1 METIV
6 PYKEEFKKYI
16 PEQYKNSEKLLALVN
31 SCMAQFDDLETAF
44 FEILQS
50 LNLADAIGPAL
61 DYLGAIVGVKRN
73 PGESDTQYRER
84 IVSGLNLLNLPG
96 PEALFNHDPNFV
108 LGRNKAGTLE
118 LEEDEIGLRVVIT
131 PPDTSWAN
139 DLIKNL
145 RRGDIS
151 QMSIGFI
158 VLEDSW
164 GTQDGIDIREIKKV
178 QLFDVSIVTY
188 PAYTQ
193 TDVGVR
199 AMESYKDYRSKLD
212 EAQNAAKRAKEKQKL
227 QNIKTKIKNL

>member
-1 METIV
+1 MKNKKEIRMLPIQELRIDDSLDGKIVGHASVFDSWSETLGGIFPFKEIVRKGTFTETI
-6 PYKEEFKKYI
+6 
-16 PEQYKNSEKLLALVN
+16 KL
-31 SCMAQFDDLETAF
+31 DD
-44 FEILQS
+44 I
-50 LNLADAIGPAL
+50 
-61 DYLGAIVGVKRN
+61 R
-73 PGESDTQYRER
+73 
-84 IVSGLNLLNLPG
+84 
-96 PEALFNHDPNFV
+96 ALFNHDPNFV

-158 VLEDSW
+158 VLEDTW

-199 AMESYKDYRSKLD
+199 AMESYKDYKSKLD

>member
-1 METIV
+1 MKTKKEIRMLPIQELRVDDTQDGKIVGHASVFDSWSETLGGIFPFKEIVRKGTFTETI
-6 PYKEEFKKYI
+6 
-16 PEQYKNSEKLLALVN
+16 KL
-31 SCMAQFDDLETAF
+31 DD
-44 FEILQS
+44 I
-50 LNLADAIGPAL
+50 
-61 DYLGAIVGVKRN
+61 R
-73 PGESDTQYRER
+73 
-84 IVSGLNLLNLPG
+84 
-96 PEALFNHDPNFV
+96 ALFNHDPNYV
-108 LGRNKAGTLE
+108 LGRNVAGTLE
-118 LEEDEIGLRVVIT
+118 LEEDDIGLRVVIT

-158 VLEDSW
+158 VLEDTW

-199 AMESYKDYRSKLD
+199 AMESYKAYRSQLD
-212 EAQNAAKRAKEKQKL
+212 NAQNEVKRAKEKQKL
-227 QNIKTKIKNL
+227 QNIKTKIRNL

>member
-1 METIV
+1 MNCKKEIRMLPIQELRVDDTLDGKIVGHASVFDSWSETLGGIFPFKEIVRKGTFTETI
-6 PYKEEFKKYI
+6 K
-16 PEQYKNSEKLLALVN
+16 
-31 SCMAQFDDLETAF
+31 FDD
-44 FEILQS
+44 I
-50 LNLADAIGPAL
+50 
-61 DYLGAIVGVKRN
+61 R
-73 PGESDTQYRER
+73 
-84 IVSGLNLLNLPG
+84 
-96 PEALFNHDPNFV
+96 ALFNHDPNYV
-108 LGRNKAGTLE
+108 LGRNVAGTLE

-158 VLEDSW
+158 VLEDIW
-164 GTQDGIDIREIKKV
+164 GTKDGIDIREIKKV

-199 AMESYKDYRSKLD
+199 AMESYKAYRTKLD
-212 EAQNAAKRAKEKQKL
+212 NAQNEVKRAKEKEKL
-227 QNIKTKIKNL
+227 HSIKTKIKNL

>member
-1 METIV
+1 MKTKKEIRMLPIQELRVDDTLDGKIVGHASVFDSWSETLGGIFPFKEIVRKGTFTETI
-6 PYKEEFKKYI
+6 
-16 PEQYKNSEKLLALVN
+16 KL
-31 SCMAQFDDLETAF
+31 DD
-44 FEILQS
+44 I
-50 LNLADAIGPAL
+50 
-61 DYLGAIVGVKRN
+61 R
-73 PGESDTQYRER
+73 
-84 IVSGLNLLNLPG
+84 
-96 PEALFNHDPNFV
+96 ALFNHDPNYV
-108 LGRNKAGTLE
+108 LGRNVAGTLE
-118 LEEDEIGLRVVIT
+118 LEEDDIGLRVVIT

-158 VLEDSW
+158 VLEDTW

-199 AMESYKDYRSKLD
+199 AMESYKAYRSQLD
-212 EAQNAAKRAKEKQKL
+212 NAQNEVKRAKDKQRL

>member
-1 METIV
+1 MLPIQELRVDDSLDGKIVGHASVFDSWSETLGGIFPFKEIVRKGTFTETIRV
-6 PYKEEFKKYI
+6 
-16 PEQYKNSEKLLALVN
+16 
-31 SCMAQFDDLETAF
+31 DD
-44 FEILQS
+44 I
-50 LNLADAIGPAL
+50 
-61 DYLGAIVGVKRN
+61 R
-73 PGESDTQYRER
+73 
-84 IVSGLNLLNLPG
+84 
-96 PEALFNHDPNFV
+96 ALFNHDPNYV
-108 LGRNKAGTLE
+108 LGRNIAGTLE

-139 DLIKNL
+139 DLIKNI

-158 VLEDSW
+158 VIDDSW

-199 AMESYKDYRSKLD
+199 AMESYQAYRSKLND
-212 EAQNAAKRAKEKQKL
+212 AQNAAKRAKEKQKL

>member
-1 METIV
+1 MKTKKEIRMLPIQELRVDDTQDGKIVGHASVFDSWSETLGGIFPFKEIVRKGTFTETI
-6 PYKEEFKKYI
+6 
-16 PEQYKNSEKLLALVN
+16 KL
-31 SCMAQFDDLETAF
+31 DD
-44 FEILQS
+44 I
-50 LNLADAIGPAL
+50 
-61 DYLGAIVGVKRN
+61 R
-73 PGESDTQYRER
+73 
-84 IVSGLNLLNLPG
+84 
-96 PEALFNHDPNFV
+96 ALFNHDPNYV
-108 LGRNKAGTLE
+108 LGRNVAGTLE
-118 LEEDEIGLRVVIT
+118 LEEDDIGLRVVIT

-158 VLEDSW
+158 VLEDTW

-199 AMESYKDYRSKLD
+199 AMESYKAYRSQLD
-212 EAQNAAKRAKEKQKL
+212 NAQNEVKRAKDKQIL

>member
-1 METIV
+1 MKTKKEIRMLPIQELRVDDSLDGKIVGHASVFDSWSETLGGIFPFKEIVRKGTFTETIRV
-6 PYKEEFKKYI
+6 
-16 PEQYKNSEKLLALVN
+16 
-31 SCMAQFDDLETAF
+31 DD
-44 FEILQS
+44 I
-50 LNLADAIGPAL
+50 
-61 DYLGAIVGVKRN
+61 R
-73 PGESDTQYRER
+73 
-84 IVSGLNLLNLPG
+84 
-96 PEALFNHDPNFV
+96 ALFNHDPNYV
-108 LGRNKAGTLE
+108 LGRNIAGTLE

-139 DLIKNL
+139 DLIKNI

-158 VLEDSW
+158 VIDDSW

-199 AMESYKDYRSKLD
+199 AMESYQAYRSKLND
-212 EAQNAAKRAKEKQKL
+212 AQNAAKRAKEKQKL

>member
-1 METIV
+1 MKNKKEIRMLPIQELRIDDSLDGKIVGHASVFDSWSETLGGIFPFKEIVRKGTFTETI
-6 PYKEEFKKYI
+6 KI
-16 PEQYKNSEKLLALVN
+16 
-31 SCMAQFDDLETAF
+31 DD
-44 FEILQS
+44 I
-50 LNLADAIGPAL
+50 
-61 DYLGAIVGVKRN
+61 R
-73 PGESDTQYRER
+73 
-84 IVSGLNLLNLPG
+84 
-96 PEALFNHDPNFV
+96 ALFNHDPNFV

-158 VLEDSW
+158 VLEDTW

>member
-1 METIV
+1 MKNKKEIRMLPIQELRIDDSLDGKIVGHASVFDSWSETLGGIFPFKEIVRKGTFTETI
-6 PYKEEFKKYI
+6 
-16 PEQYKNSEKLLALVN
+16 KL
-31 SCMAQFDDLETAF
+31 DD
-44 FEILQS
+44 I
-50 LNLADAIGPAL
+50 
-61 DYLGAIVGVKRN
+61 R
-73 PGESDTQYRER
+73 
-84 IVSGLNLLNLPG
+84 
-96 PEALFNHDPNFV
+96 ALFNHDPNFV

-158 VLEDSW
+158 VLEDTW

-212 EAQNAAKRAKEKQKL
+212 IAQNAAKRAKEKQKL

>member
-1 METIV
+1 MKNKKEIRMLPIQELRIDDSLDGKIVGHASVFDSWSETLGGIFPFKEIVRKGTFTETI
-6 PYKEEFKKYI
+6 
-16 PEQYKNSEKLLALVN
+16 KL
-31 SCMAQFDDLETAF
+31 DD
-44 FEILQS
+44 I
-50 LNLADAIGPAL
+50 
-61 DYLGAIVGVKRN
+61 R
-73 PGESDTQYRER
+73 
-84 IVSGLNLLNLPG
+84 
-96 PEALFNHDPNFV
+96 ALFNHDPNYV

-158 VLEDSW
+158 VLEDTW

-199 AMESYKDYRSKLD
+199 AMESYKDYKSKLD

>member
-1 METIV
+1 MKNKKEIRMLPIQELRIDDSLDGKIVGHASVFDSWSETLGGIFPFKEIVRKGTFTETI
-6 PYKEEFKKYI
+6 K
-16 PEQYKNSEKLLALVN
+16 
-31 SCMAQFDDLETAF
+31 FDD
-44 FEILQS
+44 I
-50 LNLADAIGPAL
+50 
-61 DYLGAIVGVKRN
+61 R
-73 PGESDTQYRER
+73 
-84 IVSGLNLLNLPG
+84 
-96 PEALFNHDPNFV
+96 ALFNHDPNFV

-158 VLEDSW
+158 VLEDTW

-227 QNIKTKIKNL
+227 QNIKTKIKYL

>member
-1 METIV
+1 MKNKKEIRMLPIQELRIDDSLDGKIVGHASVFDSWSETLGGIFPFKEIVRKGTFTETI
-6 PYKEEFKKYI
+6 
-16 PEQYKNSEKLLALVN
+16 KL
-31 SCMAQFDDLETAF
+31 DD
-44 FEILQS
+44 I
-50 LNLADAIGPAL
+50 
-61 DYLGAIVGVKRN
+61 R
-73 PGESDTQYRER
+73 
-84 IVSGLNLLNLPG
+84 
-96 PEALFNHDPNFV
+96 ALFNHDPNYV
-108 LGRNKAGTLE
+108 LGRNVAGTLE
-118 LEEDEIGLRVVIT
+118 LEEDDIGLRVVIT

-158 VLEDSW
+158 VLEDTW

>member
-1 METIV
+1 MKTKKEIRMLPIQELRIDDSLDGKIVGHASVFDSWSETLGGIFPFKEIVRKGTFKEIVRKGTFTETI
-6 PYKEEFKKYI
+6 
-16 PEQYKNSEKLLALVN
+16 KL
-31 SCMAQFDDLETAF
+31 DD
-44 FEILQS
+44 I
-50 LNLADAIGPAL
+50 
-61 DYLGAIVGVKRN
+61 R
-73 PGESDTQYRER
+73 
-84 IVSGLNLLNLPG
+84 
-96 PEALFNHDPNFV
+96 ALFNHDPNYV
-108 LGRNKAGTLE
+108 LGRNVAGTLE
-118 LEEDEIGLRVVIT
+118 LEEDDIGLRVVIT

-158 VLEDSW
+158 VLEDTW

-199 AMESYKDYRSKLD
+199 AMESYKAYRSQLD
-212 EAQNAAKRAKEKQKL
+212 NAQNEVKRAKDKQRL

>member
-1 METIV
+1 MKNKKEIRMLPIQELRIDDSLNGKIVGHASVFDSWSETLGGIFPFKEIVRKGTFTETI
-6 PYKEEFKKYI
+6 
-16 PEQYKNSEKLLALVN
+16 KL
-31 SCMAQFDDLETAF
+31 DD
-44 FEILQS
+44 I
-50 LNLADAIGPAL
+50 
-61 DYLGAIVGVKRN
+61 R
-73 PGESDTQYRER
+73 
-84 IVSGLNLLNLPG
+84 
-96 PEALFNHDPNFV
+96 ALFNHDPNFV

-158 VLEDSW
+158 VLEDTW

>member
-1 METIV
+1 MKNKKEIRMLPIQELRIDDSLDGKIVGHASVFDSWSETLGGIFPFKEIVRKGTFTETI
-6 PYKEEFKKYI
+6 
-16 PEQYKNSEKLLALVN
+16 KL
-31 SCMAQFDDLETAF
+31 DD
-44 FEILQS
+44 I
-50 LNLADAIGPAL
+50 
-61 DYLGAIVGVKRN
+61 R
-73 PGESDTQYRER
+73 
-84 IVSGLNLLNLPG
+84 
-96 PEALFNHDPNFV
+96 ALFNHDPNFV

-158 VLEDSW
+158 VLEDTW

-212 EAQNAAKRAKEKQKL
+212 NAQNAAKRAKEKQKL

>member
-1 METIV
+1 MKNK
-6 PYKEEFKKYI
+6 KEIRMLPIQELRI
-16 PEQYKNSEKLLALVN
+16 
-31 SCMAQFDDLETAF
+31 DD
-44 FEILQS
+44 S
-50 LNLADAIGPAL
+50 LDGK
-61 DYLGAIVGVKRN
+61 IVGHASVFDSWSETLGGIFPFKEIVRK
-73 PGESDTQYRER
+73 GTFTQTIKIDDIR
-84 IVSGLNLLNLPG
+84 
-96 PEALFNHDPNFV
+96 ALFNHDPNFV

-158 VLEDSW
+158 VLEDTW

>member
-1 METIV
+1 MKTKKEIRMLPIQELRVDDSLDGKIIGHASVFDSWSETLGGIFPFKEIVRKGTFTETIR
-6 PYKEEFKKYI
+6 I
-16 PEQYKNSEKLLALVN
+16 
-31 SCMAQFDDLETAF
+31 DD
-44 FEILQS
+44 I
-50 LNLADAIGPAL
+50 
-61 DYLGAIVGVKRN
+61 R
-73 PGESDTQYRER
+73 
-84 IVSGLNLLNLPG
+84 
-96 PEALFNHDPNFV
+96 ALFNHDPNYV
-108 LGRNKAGTLE
+108 LGRNIAGTLE
-118 LEEDEIGLRVVIT
+118 LAEDEIGLRVVIT

-139 DLIKNL
+139 DLIKNI

-158 VLEDSW
+158 VLEDTW
-164 GTQDGIDIREIKKV
+164 GTENGIDIREIKKV

-212 EAQNAAKRAKEKQKL
+212 DAQNAAKRAKEKQKL

>member
-1 METIV
+1 MKNKKEIRMLPIQELRIDDSLDGKIVGHASVFDSWSETLGGIFPFKEIVRKGTFTETI
-6 PYKEEFKKYI
+6 K
-16 PEQYKNSEKLLALVN
+16 
-31 SCMAQFDDLETAF
+31 FDD
-44 FEILQS
+44 I
-50 LNLADAIGPAL
+50 
-61 DYLGAIVGVKRN
+61 R
-73 PGESDTQYRER
+73 
-84 IVSGLNLLNLPG
+84 
-96 PEALFNHDPNFV
+96 ALFNHDPNFV

-158 VLEDSW
+158 VLEDTW

-212 EAQNAAKRAKEKQKL
+212 EAQNTAKRAKEKQKL